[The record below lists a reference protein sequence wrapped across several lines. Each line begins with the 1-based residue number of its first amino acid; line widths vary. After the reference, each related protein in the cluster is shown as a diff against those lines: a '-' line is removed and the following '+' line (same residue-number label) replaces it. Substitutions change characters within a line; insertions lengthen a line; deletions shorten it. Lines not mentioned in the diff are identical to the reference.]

1 MGNVT
6 YNFRAPPS
14 PMYLLMLLSHSVI
27 LDSLG
32 PHGLHYAKLSCP
44 SLSPR
49 VCWLISTELMMPS
62 KSHSLLPASSPA
74 LNLSQHQSSPN
85 PNITCVHHC
94 VAHSFF
100 LSGYEALEDIN
111 QGYGPGMTSCFTVF
125 VEGWRWTGQEEEE
138 QNKTYIKNPKQSI
151 YGVCVSSTELYLMLF
166 HKSSQ

>member
-74 LNLSQHQSSPN
+74 LNLSQHQSLLQTLILHVC
-85 PNITCVHHC
+85 ITVW
-94 VAHSFF
+94 
-100 LSGYEALEDIN
+100 
-111 QGYGPGMTSCFTVF
+111 PTVF
-125 VEGWRWTGQEEEE
+125 SWVDMRLWKILTKDMVQAWQAVSQYLLRAEDE
-138 QNKTYIKNPKQSI
+138 QDRKRKNKIKHTLKIQNNQFL
-151 YGVCVSSTELYLMLF
+151 VCVCQVLSCI
-166 HKSSQ
+166 